1 MPAIDFLNHLLSF
14 VAPAV
19 FVGVLLAG
27 GTRWVWRK
35 RAHLLPWYH
44 MACVNA
50 LLGILVLLL
59 GLVLTGQDGRMGTYA
74 ALVLVQGTCQWLM
87 SLGWKR

>member
-1 MPAIDFLNHLLSF
+1 MPALDFLIHLLSF
-14 VAPAV
+14 VAPAFFLAV
-19 FVGVLLAG
+19 VLSLGARLA
-27 GTRWVWRK
+27 WRK

-50 LLGILVLLL
+50 LLGILVLAI

-74 ALVLVQGTCQWLM
+74 ALVVVLGTCQWLM
-87 SLGWKR
+87 SSGWQR